1 MPTKSGR
8 IKLED
13 LRQGRTIWQ
22 PAVGRDG
29 KMVAKPFL
37 ITLGFTYRLV
47 GLVENEQGQLVGY
60 SLPMYSIGKPR
71 TMSHYQGPA
80 LSTFHPTR
88 NIAIVELPDGSLC
101 QWNGFTSQKACQRY
115 INDVQ
120 AGRLPNFATVGV
132 TLGTPARESVA
143 KHAKPAAQFEQV
155 DFNDLK
161 WVPSD
166 PTPNYGHR

>member
-13 LRQGRTIWQ
+13 LRQGKTIWQ

-37 ITLGFTYRLV
+37 ITLGLTYRTV
-47 GLVENEQGQLVGY
+47 GLVEDERGQLVGY

-71 TMSHYQGPA
+71 TMSFYRGPA

-88 NIAIVELPDGSLC
+88 NMAIVELPDGSLC
-101 QWNGFTSQKACQRY
+101 QWNGFTSRNACQRY
-115 INDVQ
+115 LDDVD
-120 AGRLPNFATVGV
+120 AGRLPRLQSNVV
-132 TLGTPARESVA
+132 IGTPTREAVE
-143 KHAKPAAQFEQV
+143 KHAKPASAEDQV
-155 DFNDLK
+155 EFNDLK